1 MVHVRNTTE
10 DDINDFP
17 VVVLTTEILYNP
29 KDLNNNYLSQN
40 CTGAWDKGKCKKF
53 ADITVRDI
61 LKSILLAET
70 LNHWVDDRSVETV
83 SMTII
88 LPKVSVSSSDISEYP
103 DYNTIIN
110 KEND

>member
-40 CTGAWDKGKCKKF
+40 CTGAWDKGKCKKSV
-53 ADITVRDI
+53 DSTVRDN
-61 LKSILLAET
+61 LKSTLVAET
-70 LNHWVDDRSVETV
+70 LNHWFDYSSVETV
-83 SMTII
+83 STTSI
-88 LPKVSVSSSDISEYP
+88 LSKVAVSSSNVS
-103 DYNTIIN
+103 
-110 KEND
+110 